1 MPTPTYFPLANI
13 TLGSAASTVT
23 FSSIPATYRDLVLAI
38 TALHNTTSDVQA
50 SIRPNN
56 DSGNASL
63 VYMDG
68 RSSGGGFSNTDTK
81 VGLYYQS
88 GAAANSPMS
97 VNVQIFDYS
106 ATDKHKGFLIRSG
119 HPAFQVSLYG
129 ARWASTSAIT
139 SLVIPSLAGG
149 DFQAGSTFALYGIAS

>member
-1 MPTPTYFPLANI
+1 MPTPTYTPLATV
-13 TLGSAASTVT
+13 TLASSAASVT

-56 DSGNASL
+56 DSVNASL

-68 RSSGGGFSNTDTK
+68 RSASQASGTDTK
-81 VGLYYQS
+81 IGLYYQS
-88 GAAANSPMS
+88 GAVANSPMS
-97 VNVQIFDYS
+97 VNVQIMDYS
-106 ATDKHKGFLIRSG
+106 ATDKHKTFLIRNG
-119 HPAFQVSLYG
+119 HPAFQVSAYA

-139 SLVIPSLAGG
+139 SLVIPSLLGG
-149 DFQAGSTFALYGIAS
+149 NFQTGSTFSLYGVIA